1 MPLDTAATTAALRRA
16 THLRVVGG
24 GSSIID
30 RISCQRGLPKRRALR
45 SRLVHRKIGGPS
57 VSTLCLRRNPAVPNS
72 LFDQRLVETTLPR
85 NFEPNTVSP
94 SYSSPSEVRGELCTG
109 WEIMKSGTANAAC
122 TINESDRISPIL
134 DRLLQDP
141 GVVPLAGVPFGAGRR
156 ADARGRSLRCWGGR
170 RGYSGERGRRV
181 RTSRY
186 GQYGP

>member
-1 MPLDTAATTAALRRA
+1 M
-16 THLRVVGG
+16 
-24 GSSIID
+24 
-30 RISCQRGLPKRRALR
+30 
-45 SRLVHRKIGGPS
+45 
-57 VSTLCLRRNPAVPNS
+57 STLCLRRNPAVPNS

-141 GVVPLAGVPFGAGRR
+141 GVVPLAGVPFHGARHK
-156 ADARGRSLRCWGGR
+156 ADARLALMVCGGRSPVEELGETALDRTRLDNPQRPHHNPSPWNGAHPLGRAATLHRPTVEHAWLGPGSGLR
-170 RGYSGERGRRV
+170 
-181 RTSRY
+181 
-186 GQYGP
+186 GP